1 LNTLAFP
8 KELNERNDSIKAFYN
23 YPLKLVLPP
32 KFNHL
37 SFHFSALDWAASHKL
52 QYQYIL
58 EGYDEDWS
66 PLKPDGV
73 AVYRNVP
80 YGEYE
85 FKFRAIGESKIWSD
99 TISYSVNVLTPWT
112 DTIFAKLLLA
122 ISIILMLLALYRWRT
137 NRLKYNQKIL
147 KKTVGERTLELRTK
161 TDELKKT
168 NIELKSKNSEISNQ
182 SNELNLVNEAL
193 NVVNANLEKM
203 VEARTNE
210 LMVKNKTLSDYAFIN
225 AHDLRVPVA
234 NIKGIIQL
242 FEFNL
247 TMQEKEELLEK
258 LKGQSNDLDDVL
270 IDIQRRLEKDDVL
283 KNTNP
288 F

>member
-1 LNTLAFP
+1 
-8 KELNERNDSIKAFYN
+8 
-23 YPLKLVLPP
+23 
-32 KFNHL
+32 
-37 SFHFSALDWAASHKL
+37 
-52 QYQYIL
+52 
-58 EGYDEDWS
+58 
-66 PLKPDGV
+66 
-73 AVYRNVP
+73 
-80 YGEYE
+80 
-85 FKFRAIGESKIWSD
+85 
-99 TISYSVNVLTPWT
+99 
-112 DTIFAKLLLA
+112 
-122 ISIILMLLALYRWRT
+122 M
-137 NRLKYNQKIL
+137 KYNQKIL